1 MHIASLIARA
11 GTLTPEIAE
20 GTFKALLCSEDPTW
34 LAPLEAAE
42 APLPSIP
49 PDAHS
54 IWRDLQTA
62 GVDFNI
68 LPATNRKKKI
78 LLADMDSTMIEQE
91 CLDELAIAA
100 GVGDRVVEIT
110 KRAMNGELD
119 FEEAL
124 DARVSLLEG
133 QPESLIQ
140 ATLTNVITYMPG
152 GEVLLATMKANGTY
166 AALVSGGFTDF
177 TEAVATQLGFDEHR
191 ANTLLRAGGNL
202 TGKTGKP
209 VLGRDAKVAALNEI
223 TSRLGLSADDVLAV
237 GDGANDLGM
246 LIAAGLGV
254 AAHAKPTVQ
263 EQAPVRI
270 NHGDLT
276 ALLYLQGYSSA
287 HFVSPRA

>member
-1 MHIASLIARA
+1 MNIASLIARP
-11 GTLTPEIAE
+11 GSLTPEIAE
-20 GTFKALLCSEDPTW
+20 GTFKALLCSEETQW

-49 PDAHS
+49 PDANS

-91 CLDELAIAA
+91 CLDELGIAA
-100 GVGDRVVEIT
+100 GVGDQVVEIT
-110 KRAMNGELD
+110 QRAMNGELD

-140 ATLTNVITYMPG
+140 DTLNNVITYMPG
-152 GEVLLATMKANGTY
+152 GEVLLDTMKADGAY

-177 TEAVATQLGFDEHR
+177 TEAVANQLGFDEHR
-191 ANTLLRAGGNL
+191 ANTLLRAGGKL

-209 VLGRDAKVAALNEI
+209 VLGRDAKVTALNEI
-223 TSRLGLSADDVLAV
+223 TSRLNATADDVLAV

-246 LIAAGLGV
+246 LLAVGLGV
-254 AAHAKPTVQ
+254 ATHAKPTVQ
-263 EQAPVRI
+263 AEAKVRV

-276 ALLYLQGYSSA
+276 ALLYLQGYCKE
-287 HFVSPRA
+287 HFVFPTA

>member
-1 MHIASLIARA
+1 MHIASLIARP

-20 GTFKALLCSEDPTW
+20 GTFKALLCSSETDW

-100 GVGDRVVEIT
+100 GVGDQVVGIT

-124 DARVSLLEG
+124 EARVALLDG
-133 QPESLIQ
+133 QPEALIEEVL
-140 ATLTNVITYMPG
+140 ATKITYMPG
-152 GEVLLATMKANGTY
+152 GDVLLKTMKAAGAY

-177 TEAVATQLGFDEHR
+177 TSAVAAHLDFDEHR
-191 ANTLLRAGGNL
+191 ANTLLRDCGNL

-209 VLGRDAKVAALNEI
+209 VLGRDAKVTALTEI
-223 TSRLGLSADDVLAV
+223 ATRLGLSADDVLAV

-246 LIAAGLGV
+246 LTAAGLGV

-263 EQAPVRI
+263 DQAPMRI

-276 ALLYLQGYSSA
+276 ALLYLQGY
-287 HFVSPRA
+287 FKTDFEFPKE

>member
-1 MHIASLIARA
+1 MHIASLIARP
-11 GTLTPEIAE
+11 GTLTPEIAD
-20 GTFKALLCSEDPTW
+20 GTFKALLCSAGPKW
-34 LAPLEAAE
+34 LSPLEAAE
-42 APLPSIP
+42 APLPSVP
-49 PDAHS
+49 PNAHS

-62 GVDFNI
+62 CVDFNI

-100 GVGDRVVEIT
+100 GVGEQVVGIT

-133 QPESLIQ
+133 HPDSLIQ
-140 ATLTNVITYMPG
+140 DTLSNVITYMPG
-152 GEVLLATMKANGTY
+152 GDVLLATMKADGAY

-177 TEAVATQLGFDEHR
+177 TEAVASKLGFDEHR
-191 ANTLLRAGGNL
+191 ANTLLRADGKL
-202 TGKTGKP
+202 TGQTGKP
-209 VLGRDAKVAALNEI
+209 VLGRDAKVTALHDI
-223 TSRLGLSADDVLAV
+223 TGRLNLTADDVLAV

-246 LIAAGLGV
+246 LSVAGLGV
-254 AAHAKPTVQ
+254 AAHAKPAVQ
-263 EQAPVRI
+263 EQAKIRI

-276 ALLYLQGYSSA
+276 ALLFLQGYPKADFKS
-287 HFVSPRA
+287 

>member
-1 MHIASLIARA
+1 MHVASLIARP

-34 LAPLEAAE
+34 LAPLESAE
-42 APLPSIP
+42 APMPSIP

-54 IWRDLQTA
+54 MWRDLQTA

-68 LPATNRKKKI
+68 LPASNRKKKI

-100 GVGDRVVEIT
+100 GVGDQVIGIT

-124 DARVSLLEG
+124 DARVSLLDG
-133 QPESLIQ
+133 QPESLIVD
-140 ATLTNVITYMPG
+140 TLSTKITYMPG
-152 GEVLLATMKANGTY
+152 GDILLKTMKADGAY

-177 TEAVATQLGFDEHR
+177 TSAVAETLGFDEHR
-191 ANTLLRAGGNL
+191 ANTLLRADGTL

-209 VLGRDAKVAALNEI
+209 VLGRDAKVTALNEI
-223 TSRLGLSADDVLAV
+223 TARLNLIADDVLAV

-246 LIAAGLGV
+246 LHAAGLGV
-254 AAHAKPTVQ
+254 AAHAKPSVQ
-263 EQAPVRI
+263 DQAKVRI
-270 NHGDLT
+270 NNGDLT
-276 ALLYLQGYSSA
+276 ALLNLQAYQKEDFKS
-287 HFVSPRA
+287 

>member
-1 MHIASLIARA
+1 MHIASLIARP

-20 GTFKALLCSEDPTW
+20 GTFKALLCSSEPTW
-34 LAPLEAAE
+34 LSPLEAAE
-42 APLPSIP
+42 APLPSMP
-49 PDAHS
+49 LDAHS
-54 IWRDLQTA
+54 IWRDLQMA

-133 QPESLIQ
+133 HPDSLIQ
-140 ATLTNVITYMPG
+140 DTLNNVITYMPG
-152 GEVLLATMKANGTY
+152 GDVLLATMKADGAY

-191 ANTLLRAGGNL
+191 ANTLLRADGKL

-209 VLGRDAKVAALNEI
+209 VLGRDAKVTALNEI
-223 TSRLGLSADDVLAV
+223 TARLNLTADDVLAV

-246 LIAAGLGV
+246 LGVAGLGV
-254 AAHAKPTVQ
+254 AAHAKPSVQ
-263 EQAPVRI
+263 EQAKIRI

-276 ALLYLQGYSSA
+276 ALLFLQGYPKA
-287 HFVSPRA
+287 DFKP